1 MYEVQI
7 WFSHFPGLLN
17 NLLEHTTPN
26 DLGWVVSMKINRQV
40 QPSIPRSLN
49 LQIVR
54 RHPLIGNAREL
65 GH

>member
-7 WFSHFPGLLN
+7 WFAHLPGLLN
-17 NLLEHTTPN
+17 DLFEHTIPN

-40 QPSIPRSLN
+40 QSSIPGSLS

-54 RHPLIGNAREL
+54 RNPLIGNAPEL